1 MIDNLVLVVI
11 CLVFILTFYIDK
23 TEGFYDPTKDDQRLF
38 NMESH
43 AYDGDLFQSE
53 KLLYD
58 MIKRSGSNS
67 DTLNEHLG
75 ELLNILQFI

>member
-1 MIDNLVLVVI
+1 MIHNLIIVAA
-11 CLVFILTFYIDK
+11 CLLFILTFYIDK

-38 NMESH
+38 EMDNH

-58 MIKRSGSNS
+58 MIIGLDASEKNLK
-67 DTLNEHLG
+67 DHLG